1 MKNIVVL
8 GSTGSIGIKALEVIS
23 CFKDRF
29 RVVGLSCDSNI
40 ALLTEQ
46 INKFKPLVA
55 AVADEKKFNILKEK
69 VVSKETRLFCGQE
82 GIVRVA
88 TFDKSD
94 IVVVAISGSAALIP
108 LLEAIKLSKKIALA
122 NKESLVM
129 AGELITSLARERN
142 SQIIPIDSEHSAIFQ
157 CLNSSHSNS
166 KTVKKLIITG
176 SGGPLHAVSLSRFHR
191 IKPEEALNHPK
202 WKMGK
207 KISIDSATLMN
218 KGLEVIEA
226 HWLFGVTAGQIE
238 VLIHPEAIV
247 HSMVEFVDGSVI
259 AQLGLTDMRLPI
271 QYALSY
277 PERLPSYNGCLDLA
291 KIRTLTFKKPDLK
304 KFPCLSLAFE
314 ALLAGGTA
322 PCVLNASNEELVNAY
337 LNNRITLPD
346 IPKHIEEILNS
357 HRIKKS
363 PSLDEILEAD
373 KFARKRVEELINK
386 K

>member
-1 MKNIVVL
+1 MKNVVVL
-8 GSTGSIGIKALEVIS
+8 GSTGSIGTKTLEVIS

-40 ALLTEQ
+40 GLLSEQ

-55 AVADEKKFNILKEK
+55 AIADEKRFDILKER
-69 VVSKETRLFCGQE
+69 VVSKETKLFCGKK

-88 TFDKSD
+88 TFNRSD

-108 LLEAIKLSKKIALA
+108 LLEVIKLSKKVALA

-142 SQIIPIDSEHSAIFQ
+142 SQIIPIDSEHGAIFQ
-157 CLNSSHSNS
+157 CLNSSPVSRN
-166 KTVKKLIITG
+166 VKRLIITG
-176 SGGPLHAVSLSRFHR
+176 SGGPLDAVSPSRFHR
-191 IKPEEALNHPK
+191 IKPKEALNHPK

-226 HWLFGVTAGQIE
+226 HWLFGVNARQIE

-259 AQLGLTDMRLPI
+259 AQLALTDMRLPI

-291 KIRTLTFKKPDLK
+291 RIKTLTFKKPDLK

-314 ALLAGGTA
+314 ALFADGTA

-337 LNNRITLPD
+337 LNDKITLPD
-346 IPKHIEEILNS
+346 IPKYIEKILNY
-357 HRIKKS
+357 HKVKKD
-363 PSLDEILEAD
+363 PGLEEILEAD
-373 KFARKRVEELINK
+373 RFARNRVKELLKIE
-386 K
+386 

>member
-1 MKNIVVL
+1 MKNVIIL
-8 GSTGSIGIKALEVIS
+8 GSTGSIGTKTLEVIS

-29 RVVGLSCDSNI
+29 RVVGLSCDSNT
-40 ALLTEQ
+40 ALLSEQ

-55 AVADEKKFNILKEK
+55 AVADERKFDILKET
-69 VVSKETRLFCGQE
+69 VVSKETKLFCGQE

-88 TFDKSD
+88 TFDKAD

-108 LLEAIKLSKKIALA
+108 LLEVIKLSKKVALA

-129 AGELITSLARERN
+129 AGGLISSLARERN

-157 CLNSSHSNS
+157 CLNSSSLS
-166 KTVKKLIITG
+166 KTVKRLIITG
-176 SGGPLHAVSLSRFHR
+176 SGGPLDAVSGSRFHK

-226 HWLFGVTAGQIE
+226 HWLFGVEAGQIE

-259 AQLGLTDMRLPI
+259 AQLALTDMRLPI
-271 QYALSY
+271 QYALTY
-277 PERLPSYNGCLDLA
+277 PERLPSYNGCLDLV
-291 KIRTLTFKKPDLK
+291 KIKTLTFKKPNLR

-314 ALLAGGTA
+314 ALLAGGTV

-337 LNNRITLPD
+337 LNGRITLLD
-346 IPKHIEEILNS
+346 IPKYIERILNS
-357 HRIKKS
+357 HKVKKD
-363 PSLDEILEAD
+363 PTLYEILEMD
-373 KFARKRVEELINK
+373 RFARKMVKELINK

>member
-1 MKNIVVL
+1 MKNVIIL
-8 GSTGSIGIKALEVIS
+8 GSTGSIGVKALEVIS

-40 ALLTEQ
+40 SLLSEQ

-55 AVADEKKFNILKEK
+55 AVADEKKFDILKER

-94 IVVVAISGSAALIP
+94 IIVVAISGSPALMP
-108 LLEAIKLSKKIALA
+108 LLEVIKLSKKIALA

-142 SQIIPIDSEHSAIFQ
+142 SEIIPIDSEHSAIFQ
-157 CLNSSHSNS
+157 CLNSSPSS
-166 KTVKKLIITG
+166 KTVKRLIITG
-176 SGGPLHAVSLSRFHR
+176 SGGPLDTVSGSRFHK
-191 IKPEEALNHPK
+191 IKPKEALNHPK

-226 HWLFGVTAGQIE
+226 HWLFGVEAGQIE

-259 AQLGLTDMRLPI
+259 AQLALTDMRLPI

-291 KIRTLTFKKPDLK
+291 KIKTLTFKKPDLK

-314 ALLAGGTA
+314 ALLAGGSA
-322 PCVLNASNEELVNAY
+322 PCALNSANEELVNAY
-337 LNNRITLPD
+337 LNGSITLPD
-346 IPKHIEEILNS
+346 IPKHIERILNS
-357 HRIKKS
+357 HKVKKS

-373 KFARKRVEELINK
+373 RFARNKVKELINK